1 MKFIIGKKIE
11 MSQRYRP
18 SGEVVPVTMVKVEPC
33 TVTQVKTAEKDGYVA
48 VQIGS
53 GIAKRIT
60 KPQAGHLGKLGQL
73 RNLREFRVPSSE
85 GIEVGKRCD
94 INSFESGD
102 TVNVVGTS
110 KGKGFQGVVK
120 RHGFKG
126 SPASHGH
133 KDQLRMPGSIGSTG
147 PQKVFKGTR
156 MGGQM
161 GGDRVTVKNLEV
173 VEVDAEGGQIAIK
186 GAVPGARG
194 SLLLI
199 SGEGEMKFVEV
210 TAEEA
215 PKEEVQAEEAKTD
228 EASAEEKP
236 AEEKKEEEAPKAEE
250 TPAEEKKEEAPEAE
264 AKADDAKAD
273 EASEEKK
280 AE

>member
-1 MKFIIGKKIE
+1 MLCNTHMKFIIGKKIE

-33 TVTQVKTAEKDGYVA
+33 TVTQVKSADKDGYVA

-53 GIAKRIT
+53 GIAKRIN

-73 RNLREFRVPSSE
+73 RDLREFRVSSAE
-85 GIEVGKRCD
+85 GVEVGKRCD

-102 TVNVVGTS
+102 SVNVVGTS

-120 RHGFKG
+120 RHGFHG
-126 SPASHGH
+126 SPKTHGH
-133 KDQLRMPGSIGSTG
+133 KDQLRMPGSIGAG
-147 PQKVFKGTR
+147 GVQRVFKGMR
-156 MGGQM
+156 MGGRM
-161 GGDRVTVKNLEV
+161 GTDRVTIKNLEI
-173 VEVDAEGGQIAIK
+173 VEVDAEHGQLAIK

-199 SGEGEMKFVEV
+199 SGEGDMKFVEEAPMAEAAPEEEKAEAPE
-210 TAEEA
+210 TSEAPATEEKADEAPQEAEAPAAEEAETKEDAPAEEA
-215 PKEEVQAEEAKTD
+215 PAAED
-228 EASAEEKP
+228 
-236 AEEKKEEEAPKAEE
+236 
-250 TPAEEKKEEAPEAE
+250 
-264 AKADDAKAD
+264 
-273 EASEEKK
+273 SEEKK